1 MNKKARI
8 TTLILG
14 IILGILLTIC
24 FINIKYKQPGSKA
37 SRISINVKVT
47 YRVYYSLESKGISAD
62 KLYDEKGDTT
72 YLKRVYITLR
82 NNIWVTF
89 VDVEWEEIKNNGKVQ
104 YHPIIGKPYK
114 EYYSNLSYVIKY

>member
-1 MNKKARI
+1 MQACAVFDR
-8 TTLILG
+8 
-14 IILGILLTIC
+14 
-24 FINIKYKQPGSKA
+24 Q
-37 SRISINVKVT
+37 KVEK
-47 YRVYYSLESKGISAD
+47 VFEVQSFFYYSLESKGISAD

-104 YHPIIGKPYK
+104 YHPVIGKPYK